1 MNVENIVQQF
11 EILVNMRYKF
21 SSILLLGLGIKSK
34 FLKQGNFKT
43 N

>member
-21 SSILLLGLGIKSK
+21 SSILLGLGIKSK